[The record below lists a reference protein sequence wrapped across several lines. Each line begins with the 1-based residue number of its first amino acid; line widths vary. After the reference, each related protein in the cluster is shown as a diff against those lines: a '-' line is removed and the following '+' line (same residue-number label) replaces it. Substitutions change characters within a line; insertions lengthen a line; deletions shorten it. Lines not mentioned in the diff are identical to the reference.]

1 MPIALRNILILA
13 LAIGLFGM
21 LFVIS
26 TMMLAGLAVLIVAI
40 ILWRKMKRFFDSSS
54 SSSSSEVRYEDV
66 TDVEFEILDHDSE
79 RDDKHLK

>member
-54 SSSSSEVRYEDV
+54 SSSEVRYEDV